1 MPDAHQGGLRQEA
14 GRSGGMLAAAA
25 LGLVG
30 LCTARVD
37 AVWVTLSQST
47 AGGVNDLTRSLEGLE
62 EVSQEVQKPHQ
73 RTVQRFSTGF
83 SGEPIKYPT
92 QELITAF
99 LT

>member
-1 MPDAHQGGLRQEA
+1 
-14 GRSGGMLAAAA
+14 MLAAAA

-30 LCTARVD
+30 LCTARAD
-37 AVWVTLSQST
+37 AWEAVWVTLSQST
-47 AGGVNDLTRSLEGLE
+47 VGGVNDLIRSLEGLE

-92 QELITAF
+92 QELIIAF